1 MSHNYKM
8 TRAYNEQNW
17 ITSIDDVQRGLK
29 CNCTCVDCGAKLIAK
44 KGAVQANHFAHA
56 PDDQKTKDCKWSY
69 ETELHLLAKEVLN
82 NSKKLTIPIGNFDP
96 YSFTLIFDNV
106 DIETPIDNSK
116 RIPDVIG
123 YSKGE
128 QILIEIAV
136 SHFCSTEKTY
146 EYRRLNK
153 NAIEFDFSNFVPTSE
168 VITLEEVSDLFES
181 SNAKWLS
188 IAPAGFIGEL
198 CHAHERQSIKD
209 LMVARREF
217 LNKYEQEKRSLYSAV
232 SLLKEQ
238 LRDLSYT
245 KNNLEVIVKNDE
257 EKIRNAYRVEY
268 KGLVKN
274 IKYAL
279 QKLSQIN
286 ESISQRSNIKNEI
299 DEYEA
304 TLRNELNLK
313 NQDLISKKK
322 KLLEDINQLNS
333 VKSFT
338 IKESKESAVEAF
350 QKEKQLLVEQFNK
363 SLESEV
369 SELSFRKLKLESEIV
384 QLYEDRDAVQKSVNE
399 KQLLLESIKVQKY
412 EIQNEKERL
421 ELLEKSI
428 IKQNRLYLNAAKNI
442 ERITPDLKELT
453 RKAGIPWPFAH
464 NLVDELSK
472 EIKP

>member
-29 CNCTCVDCGAKLIAK
+29 CNCTCVDCGSQLIAK
-44 KGAVQANHFAHA
+44 KGAIQANHFAHA
-56 PDDQKTKDCKWSY
+56 PDDQKAKHCKWSY

-82 NSKKLTIPIGNFDP
+82 NNKKLTIPIGNFDP
-96 YSFTLIFDNV
+96 YNFTLIFDNV

-136 SHFCSTEKTY
+136 SHFCEADKVK
-146 EYRRLNK
+146 EYKSLNK
-153 NAIEFDFSNFVPTSE
+153 NAIEFDFSDFVPTSE
-168 VITLEEVSDLFES
+168 VITLEEVSELFEN

-188 IAPAGFIGEL
+188 IAPAGYIGEI
-198 CHAHERQSIKD
+198 CHAHERQLIKD
-209 LMVARREF
+209 LMSKRDKFLSEF
-217 LNKYEQEKRSLYSAV
+217 EHEKTSLYSAV
-232 SLLKEQ
+232 TLLREQ
-238 LRDLSYT
+238 LQDLSYT

-257 EKIRNAYRVEY
+257 EKIRSAYRKEY
-268 KGLVKN
+268 KGLVEN
-274 IKYAL
+274 IKYAS
-279 QKLSQIN
+279 QKLAQIN
-286 ESISQRSNIKNEI
+286 ENIAYRSNLKNEI
-299 DEYEA
+299 DAYEA
-304 TLRNELNLK
+304 TLRSELNLK

-338 IKESKESAVEAF
+338 IKENKENAIKAF
-350 QKEKQLLVEQFNK
+350 QKEKKFLTEQFNK

-384 QLYEDRDAVQKSVNE
+384 QLYEDRDAVQLQVNE
-399 KQLLLESIKVQKY
+399 KQLLLESITVQKY
-412 EIQNEKERL
+412 EIESERERL

-453 RKAGIPWPFAH
+453 RKAGIPWPFTH
-464 NLVDELSK
+464 DLVDELSK

>member
-1 MSHNYKM
+1 M

-29 CNCTCVDCGAKLIAK
+29 CNCTCVDCGSQLIAK

-56 PDDQKTKDCKWSY
+56 PDDQKAKHCKWSY

-82 NSKKLTIPIGNFDP
+82 NNKKLTIPIGNFDP
-96 YSFTLIFDNV
+96 YNFTLIFDNV

-136 SHFCSTEKTY
+136 SHFCGTEKTS

-168 VITLEEVSDLFES
+168 VITLEEVSDLFEN

-209 LMVARREF
+209 LMFERKEF
-217 LNKYEQEKRSLYSAV
+217 LNKYEYEKASLYSAV
-232 SLLKEQ
+232 TLLREQ
-238 LRDLSYT
+238 LQDLSYT
-245 KNNLEVIVKNDE
+245 KNNLEVIVENDE
-257 EKIRNAYRVEY
+257 EKIRNTYRIEY
-268 KGLVKN
+268 KALVKN
-274 IKYAL
+274 IKHAS
-279 QKLSQIN
+279 QKLAQIN
-286 ESISQRSNIKNEI
+286 ENIASRSNLKNEI
-299 DEYEA
+299 DAYEA
-304 TLRNELNLK
+304 RLRSELNLK

-338 IKESKESAVEAF
+338 IKENKENAIKAF
-350 QKEKQLLVEQFNK
+350 QKEKKFLTEQFNK

-384 QLYEDRDAVQKSVNE
+384 QLYEDRDAVQLLVNE
-399 KQLLLESIKVQKY
+399 KQLLLESTTVQKH
-412 EIQNEKERL
+412 EIESERERL

-428 IKQNRLYLNAAKNI
+428 IKQNRLYLNAARNI

-453 RKAGIPWPFAH
+453 RKAGIPWPFTH
-464 NLVDELSK
+464 DLVDELSK

>member
-29 CNCTCVDCGAKLIAK
+29 CNCTCVDCGSQLIAK

-56 PDDQKTKDCKWSY
+56 PDDQKAKHCKWSY

-82 NSKKLTIPIGNFDP
+82 NNKKLTIPIGNFDP

-106 DIETPIDNSK
+106 YIETPIDNSK

-123 YSKGE
+123 YLRGE

-136 SHFCSTEKTY
+136 SHFCGTEKIS

-153 NAIEFDFSNFVPTSE
+153 NAVEFDFSNFVPTSE
-168 VITLEEVSDLFES
+168 VITLEEVSDLFEN

-209 LMVARREF
+209 LMFERKEF
-217 LNKYEQEKRSLYSAV
+217 LNKYEYEKASLSKEITSMKEV
-232 SLLKEQ
+232 LLN
-238 LRDLSYT
+238 LSHT
-245 KNNLEVIVKNDE
+245 RNNIETIIRNDE
-257 EKIRNAYRVEY
+257 EIIRNTHRANY
-268 KGLVKN
+268 KALTKN
-274 IKYAL
+274 IKYAS

-286 ESISQRSNIKNEI
+286 ENIAARSNLKNEI

-304 TLRNELNLK
+304 RLRSELNLK

-338 IKESKESAVEAF
+338 IKENKESAIKAF
-350 QKEKQLLVEQFNK
+350 QKEKKLLVEQFNK

-369 SELSFRKLKLESEIV
+369 SELSFRKLKLESEIM
-384 QLYEDRDAVQKSVNE
+384 QLYKDRDAVQKLVNE
-399 KQLLLESIKVQKY
+399 KQLRLESIKVQKY

-428 IKQNRLYLNAAKNI
+428 IKQNRLYQNAAKNI

-453 RKAGIPWPFAH
+453 RKGGIPWPFTH
-464 NLVDELSK
+464 DLVDELSK

>member
-29 CNCTCVDCGAKLIAK
+29 CNCTCVDCGSQLIAK

-56 PDDQKTKDCKWSY
+56 PDDQKAKHCKWSY

-82 NSKKLTIPIGNFDP
+82 NNKKLTIPIGNFDP
-96 YSFTLIFDNV
+96 YNFTLIFDNV

-123 YSKGE
+123 YLRGE

-136 SHFCSTEKTY
+136 SHFCGTEKTS

-168 VITLEEVSDLFES
+168 VITLEEVSDLFEN

-209 LMVARREF
+209 LMFERREF
-217 LNKYEQEKRSLYSAV
+217 LNKYEQEKTSLYSAV
-232 SLLKEQ
+232 TFLKEQ

-245 KNNLEVIVKNDE
+245 KNNLEVIVKTDE
-257 EKIRNAYRVEY
+257 EKIRNAYRIEY
-268 KGLVKN
+268 KGLVEN
-274 IKYAL
+274 IKYAS

-286 ESISQRSNIKNEI
+286 ESINQRSNIKNEI
-299 DEYEA
+299 DAYEVR
-304 TLRNELNLK
+304 LINELNIK
-313 NQDLISKKK
+313 NQNLVNKQKELQENIRS
-322 KLLEDINQLNS
+322 LELAKQF
-333 VKSFT
+333 K
-338 IKESKESAVEAF
+338 IKESKKEVHDFVE
-350 QKEKQLLVEQFNK
+350 KEKALLISRFNE
-363 SLESEV
+363 SLQREV
-369 SELSFRKLKLESEIV
+369 TELSLTQLEIRSEII
-384 QLYEDRDAVQKSVNE
+384 QLYGKRDELQNIISE
-399 KQLLLESIKVQKY
+399 KQNIIDSISNQ
-412 EIQNEKERL
+412 QNDISDEKKRL
-421 ELLEKSI
+421 ELLKLEV
-428 IKQNRLYLNAAKNI
+428 IKQNRQYQNAAKNI
-442 ERITPDLKELT
+442 ERITPDLKEIT
-453 RKAGIPWPFAH
+453 RKGGIPWPFAH
-464 NLVDELSK
+464 NLIDELSK

>member
-29 CNCTCVDCGAKLIAK
+29 CNCTCVDCGSQLIAK

-56 PDDQKTKDCKWSY
+56 PDDQKAKHCKWSY

-82 NSKKLTIPIGNFDP
+82 NNKKLTIPIGNFDP
-96 YSFTLIFDNV
+96 YNFTLIFDNV

-136 SHFCSTEKTY
+136 SHFCGAEKTS

-168 VITLEEVSDLFES
+168 VITLEEVSDLFEN

-209 LMVARREF
+209 LMFERKEF
-217 LNKYEQEKRSLYSAV
+217 LKKYENEKASLYSAV
-232 SLLKEQ
+232 TLLKEQ
-238 LRDLSYT
+238 LQDLSYT
-245 KNNLEVIVKNDE
+245 KNNLELIVKNDE
-257 EKIRNAYRVEY
+257 EKIRSAYRKEY
-268 KGLVKN
+268 KGLVEN
-274 IKYAL
+274 IKYAS
-279 QKLSQIN
+279 QKLAQIN
-286 ESISQRSNIKNEI
+286 ENIASRSNLKNEI

-304 TLRNELNLK
+304 RLRSELNFK
-313 NQDLISKKK
+313 NQDLINKKK

-333 VKSFT
+333 VKNFT
-338 IKESKESAVEAF
+338 IKENKESAIKAI
-350 QKEKQLLVEQFNK
+350 QKEKKLLVEQFNK

-384 QLYEDRDAVQKSVNE
+384 QLYEDRDAVQLLVNE
-399 KQLLLESIKVQKY
+399 KELLLESITVQKY
-412 EIQNEKERL
+412 EIESERERL

-453 RKAGIPWPFAH
+453 RKGGIPWPFTH
-464 NLVDELSK
+464 DLVDELSK

>member
-29 CNCTCVDCGAKLIAK
+29 CNCTCVDCGAQLIAK
-44 KGAVQANHFAHA
+44 KGAIQANHFAHA
-56 PDDQKTKDCKWSY
+56 PDDQKAKHCKWSY

-82 NSKKLTIPIGNFDP
+82 NNKKLTIPIGNFDP
-96 YSFTLIFDNV
+96 YNFTLIFDNV

-123 YSKGE
+123 CLRGE

-136 SHFCSTEKTY
+136 SHFCGTEKIS

-168 VITLEEVSDLFES
+168 VITLEEVSELFENS
-181 SNAKWLS
+181 DAKWLS

-209 LMVARREF
+209 LMVARSEY

-232 SLLKEQ
+232 TFLKEQ
-238 LRDLSYT
+238 LQDLAYT
-245 KNNLEVIVKNDE
+245 KNNLEIIVKNDE
-257 EKIRNAYRVEY
+257 EKIRNAYRFEY
-268 KGLVKN
+268 KALVGN
-274 IKYAL
+274 IKHAS

-286 ESISQRSNIKNEI
+286 ENIASRSNLKNEI

-304 TLRNELNLK
+304 RLRNELNLK
-313 NQDLISKKK
+313 NQDLIIKKK

-333 VKSFT
+333 VKIFT
-338 IKESKESAVEAF
+338 INENKESAVKAF
-350 QKEKQLLVEQFNK
+350 QKEKKLLVEQFNK

-384 QLYEDRDAVQKSVNE
+384 QLYEDRDAAQKLVDE
-399 KQLLLESIKVQKY
+399 KQLLLESIKVQKC

-421 ELLEKSI
+421 ELLEQSI
-428 IKQNRLYLNAAKNI
+428 IKQNRLYQNAAKNI
-442 ERITPDLKELT
+442 ERITPDLRELT
-453 RKAGIPWPFAH
+453 RKGGIPWPFAH
-464 NLVDELSK
+464 NLVDELST

>member
-29 CNCTCVDCGAKLIAK
+29 CNCTCVDCGSQLIAK

-56 PDDQKTKDCKWSY
+56 PDDQKAKHCKWSY

-82 NSKKLTIPIGNFDP
+82 NNKKLTIPIGNFDP
-96 YSFTLIFDNV
+96 YNFTLIFDNV

-136 SHFCSTEKTY
+136 SHFCGTEKTS

-168 VITLEEVSDLFES
+168 VITLEEVSDLFEN

-209 LMVARREF
+209 LMFERREF
-217 LNKYEQEKRSLYSAV
+217 LNKYEHEKTSLNSAV
-232 SLLKEQ
+232 TSLKEQ
-238 LRDLSYT
+238 LQDLSYT

-268 KGLVKN
+268 KALVKN
-274 IKYAL
+274 IKHAS

-286 ESISQRSNIKNEI
+286 ENIATRSNLKNEI

-304 TLRNELNLK
+304 RLRSELNLK

-338 IKESKESAVEAF
+338 IKENKENAIKAF
-350 QKEKQLLVEQFNK
+350 QKEKKLLVEQFNK

-384 QLYEDRDAVQKSVNE
+384 QLFEDRDAIQKAVNE

-412 EIQNEKERL
+412 KIENERERL
-421 ELLEKSI
+421 DVLEKSI
-428 IKQNRLYLNAAKNI
+428 IKQNRLYSTAAKNI
-442 ERITPDLKELT
+442 TRITPDLKELT
-453 RKAGIPWPFAH
+453 RKAGIPWPFTH
-464 NLVDELSK
+464 DLVDELSK

>member
-29 CNCTCVDCGAKLIAK
+29 CNCTCVDCGSQLIAK

-56 PDDQKTKDCKWSY
+56 PDDKKAKHCKWSY

-82 NSKKLTIPIGNFDP
+82 NNKKLTIPIGNFDP
-96 YSFTLIFDNV
+96 YNFTLIFDNV

-136 SHFCSTEKTY
+136 SHFCGTEKTS

-153 NAIEFDFSNFVPTSE
+153 NAIEFDFSNFVPSSE
-168 VITLEEVSDLFES
+168 VITLEEVSDLFEN

-209 LMVARREF
+209 LMFERREF
-217 LNKYEQEKRSLYSAV
+217 LNKYEQEKTSLYSAV
-232 SLLKEQ
+232 TLLKEQ
-238 LRDLSYT
+238 LQDLSYT

-257 EKIRNAYRVEY
+257 EKIRSAYRVEY

-274 IKYAL
+274 IKYASH
-279 QKLSQIN
+279 KLSQIN
-286 ESISQRSNIKNEI
+286 ESINQRSNIKNKI
-299 DEYEA
+299 DEYE
-304 TLRNELNLK
+304 TRLKSELNLK

-333 VKSFT
+333 VKNFT
-338 IKESKESAVEAF
+338 IKENKENAIKAF
-350 QKEKQLLVEQFNK
+350 QKEKKLLIDQFNK

-384 QLYEDRDAVQKSVNE
+384 QLYEDRDAVQLLVNE
-399 KQLLLESIKVQKY
+399 KQLLLESITVQKY
-412 EIQNEKERL
+412 EIESERERL
-421 ELLEKSI
+421 EILERNI
-428 IKQNRLYLNAAKNI
+428 IKQNRLYSTAAKNI
-442 ERITPDLKELT
+442 ARITPDLKELT

-464 NLVDELSK
+464 DLVDELSK

>member
-1 MSHNYKM
+1 M
-8 TRAYNEQNW
+8 
-17 ITSIDDVQRGLK
+17 
-29 CNCTCVDCGAKLIAK
+29 
-44 KGAVQANHFAHA
+44 
-56 PDDQKTKDCKWSY
+56 
-69 ETELHLLAKEVLN
+69 
-82 NSKKLTIPIGNFDP
+82 NSGRF
-96 YSFTLIFDNV
+96 
-106 DIETPIDNSK
+106 
-116 RIPDVIG
+116 
-123 YSKGE
+123 
-128 QILIEIAV
+128 
-136 SHFCSTEKTY
+136 
-146 EYRRLNK
+146 
-153 NAIEFDFSNFVPTSE
+153 IEFDFSNFVPTSE

-279 QKLSQIN
+279 QKLPQIN

-338 IKESKESAVEAF
+338 IKETKESAVEAF

-384 QLYEDRDAVQKSVNE
+384 QLYEDRDDTPIFDTVPDGTYYILQAIGSEVIE
-399 KQLLLESIKVQKY
+399 EGLTKQARAFLKLTT
-412 EIQNEKERL
+412 ER
-421 ELLEKSI
+421 S
-428 IKQNRLYLNAAKNI
+428 
-442 ERITPDLKELT
+442 
-453 RKAGIPWPFAH
+453 
-464 NLVDELSK
+464 
-472 EIKP
+472 

>member
-29 CNCTCVDCGAKLIAK
+29 CNCTCVDCGAQLIAK
-44 KGAVQANHFAHA
+44 KGAIQANHFAHA
-56 PDDQKTKDCKWSY
+56 PDDQKAKHCKWSY

-82 NSKKLTIPIGNFDP
+82 NNKKLTIPIGNFDP
-96 YSFTLIFDNV
+96 YNFTLIFDNV
-106 DIETPIDNSK
+106 YIETPIDNSK

-123 YSKGE
+123 YLRGE

-136 SHFCSTEKTY
+136 SHFCGTEKIS

-168 VITLEEVSDLFES
+168 VITLEEVSELFEN

-188 IAPAGFIGEL
+188 VAPAGFIGEL

-209 LMVARREF
+209 LMVARREY
-217 LNKYEQEKRSLYSAV
+217 LNKYEREKTRLYSAV
-232 SLLKEQ
+232 TFLKEQ
-238 LRDLSYT
+238 LQDLSYT

-257 EKIRNAYRVEY
+257 EKIRNAYRLEY

-274 IKYAL
+274 IKYAS
-279 QKLSQIN
+279 QNLSQIN
-286 ESISQRSNIKNEI
+286 KSISQRSNIKSKI

-322 KLLEDINQLNS
+322 KLLAEINQLNN

-350 QKEKQLLVEQFNK
+350 QKEKKLLVEQFNK
-363 SLESEV
+363 GLESEV

-384 QLYEDRDAVQKSVNE
+384 QLYEDRDAIQKLVDE
-399 KQLLLESIKVQKY
+399 KKFLLESIKVQKH
-412 EIQNEKERL
+412 EIQNEKVRL

-428 IKQNRLYLNAAKNI
+428 IKQNRLYQNAAKNI
-442 ERITPDLKELT
+442 ERITPDLRELT
-453 RKAGIPWPFAH
+453 RKGGIPWPFSH
-464 NLVDELSK
+464 DLIDELNK
-472 EIKP
+472 EIEP

>member
-1 MSHNYKM
+1 M

-29 CNCTCVDCGAKLIAK
+29 CNCTCVDCGSQLIAK

-56 PDDQKTKDCKWSY
+56 PDDQKAKHCKWSY

-82 NSKKLTIPIGNFDP
+82 NNKKLTIPIGNFDP
-96 YSFTLIFDNV
+96 YNFTLIFDNV

-123 YSKGE
+123 HLRGE

-136 SHFCSTEKTY
+136 SHFCGTEKTI

-168 VITLEEVSDLFES
+168 VITLEEVSDLFEN

-209 LMVARREF
+209 LMFERKEF
-217 LNKYEQEKRSLYSAV
+217 LNKYEYEKASLYSAV
-232 SLLKEQ
+232 TLLREQ
-238 LRDLSYT
+238 LQDLSYT
-245 KNNLEVIVKNDE
+245 KKNLEVIVKNDE
-257 EKIRNAYRVEY
+257 EKIRNTYRIEY
-268 KGLVKN
+268 KALVKN
-274 IKYAL
+274 IKHAS
-279 QKLSQIN
+279 QKLAQIN
-286 ESISQRSNIKNEI
+286 ENIASRSNLKNEI
-299 DEYEA
+299 DAYEA
-304 TLRNELNLK
+304 TLRSELNLK

-338 IKESKESAVEAF
+338 IKENKENAIKAF
-350 QKEKQLLVEQFNK
+350 QKEKKFLTEQFNK

-384 QLYEDRDAVQKSVNE
+384 QLYEDRDAVQLLVNE
-399 KQLLLESIKVQKY
+399 KELLLESITVQKY
-412 EIQNEKERL
+412 EIESERDRL

-453 RKAGIPWPFAH
+453 RKAGIPWPFTH
-464 NLVDELSK
+464 DLVDELSK